1 MLETVRDRL
10 TISKQRKVNPS
21 YSCNGDIELGA
32 RESVVFLH
40 GDEWSSVTSG
50 ASKLSRSHDHQNVEY
65 ELEPPTAQPLY
76 IRIDDGR
83 QPSRFAS
90 THHAVRHRVPCHV

>member
-1 MLETVRDRL
+1 MLETARDRL

-21 YSCNGDIELGA
+21 YSRNSDIELGA
-32 RESVVFLH
+32 RKPVVLLH

-50 ASKLSRSHDHQNVEY
+50 ASKLSRSHDHQIVEY

-76 IRIDDGR
+76 IGIDDGG
-83 QPSRFAS
+83 QAE
-90 THHAVRHRVPCHV
+90 